1 MLKTKKSK
9 QNVTIL
15 VLSVM
20 LAIAA
25 IFGVTAAWF
34 ISSDQASGTVG
45 TGSVKVELMYNDAV
59 ITNKNAAFT
68 VTDAVAGD
76 NILAG
81 NIAVKVTA
89 KGTDVYLR
97 ASIVVTVAGENP
109 GIAASDF
116 TINTVAGWTKNGDY
130 YYYTGAA
137 TAGDTAA
144 TTVKEVTNDKTQLLC
159 DGIILSENSN
169 AQGKTGVTV
178 TIHVDAVQAANQAE
192 SKTFDAINW
201 VNTSGK

>member
-34 ISSDQASGTVG
+34 VSSAEASGTVG
-45 TGSVKVELMYNDAV
+45 TGSVTVELYQGK
-59 ITNKNAAFT
+59 NKLTGTGAFT
-68 VTDAVAGD
+68 ATNVVAK
-76 NILAG
+76 G
-81 NIAVKVTA
+81 NVLDKPIDVKVTA

-116 TINTVAGWTKNGDY
+116 TINTVAGWTKNGNY
-130 YYYTGAA
+130 YYYTGA
-137 TAGDTAA
+137 TQVGDTTA
-144 TTVKEVTNDKTQLLC
+144 TTVKEVKDGTTQGLC
-159 DGIILSENSN
+159 DGIILAETSN

-178 TIHVDAVQAANQAE
+178 TIHVDAVQAANQAA
-192 SKTFDAINW
+192 SKAFNDIAWN
-201 VNTSGK
+201 ND